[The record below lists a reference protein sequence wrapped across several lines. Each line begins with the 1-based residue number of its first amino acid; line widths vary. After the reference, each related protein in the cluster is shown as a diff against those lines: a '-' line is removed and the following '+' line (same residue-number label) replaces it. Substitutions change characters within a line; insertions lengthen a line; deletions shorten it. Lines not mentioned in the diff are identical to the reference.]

1 MCNTKRFSGVF
12 GLKVGLGLFNPCE
25 LWDARAAKAK
35 KSRLLGPRYGI
46 IMEYE
51 WGRLIS

>member
-25 LWDARAAKAK
+25 LWDARARKLRSPGSSDYVAA
-35 KSRLLGPRYGI
+35 
-46 IMEYE
+46 
-51 WGRLIS
+51 